1 MAKQADVEF
10 RIRSRNLSAKSITK
24 VTEEHNDLIDAQE
37 RQRTTAAASASTLTA
52 LQDDYKKLATSLEA
66 VRQAQRGL
74 DNLSRDQQ
82 KFAAVAGEIRETIAA
97 LDRLR
102 QGQAKL
108 KAAGSIVPP
117 ELTKNISSLE
127 GGLGRLFT
135 SARKLQQTI
144 AVQRRDL
151 TALGVDAK
159 DTETA
164 FRQLAA
170 VEDTIAVAQV
180 RTTQATVAATK
191 ALDQQA
197 NKTREVAA
205 AEQRLQRELPDSIR
219 FEQERAAAARKAR
232 EADIRAAFNEADE
245 NAARQAALRL
255 QRETEVTAEVQRRS
269 IIEQQAEAR
278 RLAALR
284 REGAEA
290 ERIAQKRAD
299 SVAAFSAASP
309 SQLRTPQD
317 RAAVIAQEQIRAR
330 DAALA
335 KALRKHYLTPDFA
348 KRLAAWE
355 KKNGADGVLRAQ
367 NIPARWTVT
376 DNGSM
381 GHAHEVTVTLT
392 FGSGK
397 NAQKTKLFV
406 LVERY
411 NHISDIAT
419 KSAH

>member
-24 VTEEHNDLIDAQE
+24 VTEELNDLIDAQE
-37 RQRTTAAASASTLTA
+37 RQRTTAAASASTLTG
-52 LQDDYKKLATSLEA
+52 LQDDYKQLATSLEA

-205 AEQRLQRELPDSIR
+205 AEQRLQRELADSIR

-309 SQLRTPQD
+309 SPR
-317 RAAVIAQEQIRAR
+317 
-330 DAALA
+330 
-335 KALRKHYLTPDFA
+335 
-348 KRLAAWE
+348 
-355 KKNGADGVLRAQ
+355 
-367 NIPARWTVT
+367 
-376 DNGSM
+376 S
-381 GHAHEVTVTLT
+381 
-392 FGSGK
+392 
-397 NAQKTKLFV
+397 
-406 LVERY
+406 
-411 NHISDIAT
+411 
-419 KSAH
+419 